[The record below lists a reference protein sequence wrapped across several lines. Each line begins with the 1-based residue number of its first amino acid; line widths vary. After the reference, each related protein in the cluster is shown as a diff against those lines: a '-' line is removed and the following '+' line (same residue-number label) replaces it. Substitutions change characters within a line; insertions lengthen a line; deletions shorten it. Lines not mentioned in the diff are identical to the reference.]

1 MWEIV
6 STLVDIEL
14 GWCLLNL
21 SMELAICDVLIYLV
35 EGTSLGCEQL
45 TCYVINDYDFQLEVQ
60 NVTALTI
67 CTVLMRLFTI
77 LTQS

>member
-21 SMELAICDVLIYLV
+21 SMELAICDALIYLV
-35 EGTSLGCEQL
+35 EGTSCKLA
-45 TCYVINDYDFQLEVQ
+45 CYVQPVEASQSYQ
-60 NVTALTI
+60 
-67 CTVLMRLFTI
+67 RLRFPT
-77 LTQS
+77 